1 MQSQA
6 LSLEAPAGAVEGVLT
21 YLAPTERRP
30 FTYNYS
36 PPPAGQPQRFAPEHP
51 VRARILDA
59 RPLAAELSLDRQGFR
74 LLRHATDVDLYDDA
88 AIERDYYPQMERLVA
103 AATGAS
109 RVTVFDH
116 PLRRAGGRK
125 PAGTRV
131 REPVPRVHNDYTL
144 KSAPQ
149 RVRDLLP
156 DEADALLQRRYA
168 FVNVWRP
175 LKAPLL
181 HMPLALCDA
190 RSLEPGDAVTSD
202 LIYRDRVGET
212 YLFHH
217 KARHRWFYFPAMATD
232 EVVLIKCFDSDGERA
247 RWSAHTAFEDPGTPA
262 DAPPRA
268 SIEIRT
274 IAFF

>member
-88 AIERDYYPQMERLVA
+88 AVERDYYPQMERLVA

-109 RVTVFDH
+109 RVTGA
-116 PLRRAGGRK
+116 RRAAGRSR
-125 PAGTRV
+125 P
-131 REPVPRVHNDYTL
+131 PRP
-144 KSAPQ
+144 S
-149 RVRDLLP
+149 
-156 DEADALLQRRYA
+156 
-168 FVNVWRP
+168 
-175 LKAPLL
+175 
-181 HMPLALCDA
+181 
-190 RSLEPGDAVTSD
+190 
-202 LIYRDRVGET
+202 
-212 YLFHH
+212 
-217 KARHRWFYFPAMATD
+217 
-232 EVVLIKCFDSDGERA
+232 RA
-247 RWSAHTAFEDPGTPA
+247 R
-262 DAPPRA
+262 PRTRSRA
-268 SIEIRT
+268 AGSRRPSHP
-274 IAFF
+274 